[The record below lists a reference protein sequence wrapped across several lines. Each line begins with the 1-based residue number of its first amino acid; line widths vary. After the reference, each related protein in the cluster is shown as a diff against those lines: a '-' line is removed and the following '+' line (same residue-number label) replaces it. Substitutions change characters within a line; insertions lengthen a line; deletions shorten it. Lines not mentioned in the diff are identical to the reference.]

1 MPSVG
6 EFLKQPQEDGERLD
20 WLPQS
25 VSEPVT
31 IISARD
37 AGASDKNN
45 RLAGTLTK
53 NKNNRLAG
61 TLTLTL
67 DTIFSS
73 EFSIFAM
80 CFGSIS
86 IEHMR

>member
-1 MPSVG
+1 MKYEKVEAIQLRMAERAMPSVG

-37 AGASDKNN
+37 AGA
-45 RLAGTLTK
+45 
-53 NKNNRLAG
+53 
-61 TLTLTL
+61 
-67 DTIFSS
+67 
-73 EFSIFAM
+73 
-80 CFGSIS
+80 
-86 IEHMR
+86 

>member
-1 MPSVG
+1 MKYETVEAIQLSMAERAMPSVG

-37 AGASDKNN
+37 AGAAEN
-45 RLAGTLTK
+45 
-53 NKNNRLAG
+53 
-61 TLTLTL
+61 
-67 DTIFSS
+67 DT
-73 EFSIFAM
+73 AQ
-80 CFGSIS
+80 CLRKGP
-86 IEHMR
+86 